1 MTLAIRTPMTPGDA
15 LDAIADAYE
24 AVAGGEIPAR
34 MLLVLAAQSA
44 LETAQWKSCW
54 SWNFGNL
61 RGSGDAGSVAIP
73 GATEVINGVEVQREE
88 GFAAY
93 SGRIAGAS
101 AYLSLLERK
110 YPKAI
115 GAAMLGDLDGF
126 VHSLKQGGYFTANED
141 LYDKAERSE
150 AAWLEGL
157 PAMRAWLE
165 PHT

>member
-1 MTLAIRTPMTPGDA
+1 MTLATRTYLTPSNA

-24 AVAGGEIPAR
+24 GVAGGEIPSK

-44 LETAQWKSCW
+44 LETAQWHSCW
-54 SWNFGNL
+54 NWNFGNL

-73 GATEVINGVEVQREE
+73 GATEVENRVEVQRPD

-93 SGRIAGAS
+93 SGRIAGAR

-110 YPKAI
+110 YQKAI

-126 VHSLKQGGYFTANED
+126 VHSLKAGGYFTANED
-141 LYDKAERSE
+141 LYHRAERSE